1 MFFRHRRS
9 LQSDHHGYHLS
20 KRYNHM
26 AEVILPGTYITVRD
40 EALITAGRVST
51 GNIGIVGT
59 ANKGTVGKVTILS
72 SFTEAREAFGEA
84 DNWAGGG
91 NNELTLIRALSQI
104 FNNGGRTVY
113 AVRTAS
119 STAAQAAF
127 QVRDGASAALTLL
140 KAKTPGTWGNSLQI
154 KVSPAT
160 TNALVSEQL
169 AGNAATLTRTKVVSG
184 GGLNSIQV
192 RQASTG
198 LLLTYAIVYVGPI
211 NNTLP
216 QVLINPATGALTF
229 TSLAGFAP
237 VAADTILARYE
248 VPAANCCQ
256 VDLYYEGS
264 KESYTVP
271 DAALLAQLVN
281 LRSNIVGAPAADAT
295 NAALYNK
302 LPALIPTAML
312 FGTGLNGNLAGANG
326 ENASATDY
334 ASGLALLEEDIVNIV
349 TLAGQSASNAA
360 MLTALQGHING
371 TTEIKRERIGVIGCD
386 ASTDANVIAG
396 HSVDSDRMVFV
407 APGIKNSD
415 SELLTGAYTAAAVVG
430 LIASLPVQSSPTNKV
445 LNIPGLNVNFS
456 TPQLEKLVQNRVLTI
471 ENRSGF
477 RVVKGITTATN
488 SAWHQ
493 ITTRRIVDYAIYGV
507 RSGCNPYIGKLN
519 NSRVRGAMKATLDA
533 FLTRMVDAEALVS
546 YELDVTA
553 NRAQEIAGECIVTM
567 TVRPTFSIDFI
578 MVTMYLG

>member
-1 MFFRHRRS
+1 
-9 LQSDHHGYHLS
+9 
-20 KRYNHM
+20 M

-59 ANKGTVGKVTILS
+59 ANKGPVGKVTILS
-72 SFTEAREAFGEA
+72 SFTEAREVFGEA
-84 DNWAGGG
+84 DTWAGGSS
-91 NNELTLIRALSQI
+91 NELTLVRALSQI

-113 AVRTAS
+113 AVRTAGA
-119 STAAQAAF
+119 TAAQAAF
-127 QVRDGASAALTLL
+127 QVRDGSSNPLTLL
-140 KAKTPGTWGNSLQI
+140 KAKTPGTWGNALKI
-154 KVSPAT
+154 KVSDAT
-160 TNALVSEQL
+160 ANALVSEQL
-169 AGNAATLTRTKVVSG
+169 PGNAATLTRTKVVAG

-192 RQASTG
+192 RQAATG
-198 LLLTYAIVYVGPI
+198 LLLTYTILYAGPVV
-211 NNTLP
+211 NTQA
-216 QVLINPATGALTF
+216 QVLINPATGGLTF
-229 TSLAGFAP
+229 TTLAGFAP
-237 VAADTILARYE
+237 VAGDTILARYE
-248 VPAANCCQ
+248 VPAANCRL
-256 VDLYYEGS
+256 VEVFYDGR

-281 LRSNIVGAPAADAT
+281 LRSSLIGAPAADAINPT
-295 NAALYNK
+295 LYNV
-302 LPALIPTAML
+302 LPAPLAIEQL
-312 FGTGLNGNLAGANG
+312 FGTGLNGNIAGANG
-326 ENASATDY
+326 ENASPANYTT
-334 ASGLALLEEDIVNIV
+334 GLALLEEDIVNIV

-360 MLTALQGHING
+360 MLTALQGHLN
-371 TTEIKRERIGVIGCD
+371 TTADIKRERIGVIGSD

-396 HSVDSDRMVFV
+396 HNVASDRMIFV
-407 APGIKNSD
+407 GPGILGND
-415 SELLTGAYTAAAVVG
+415 NEVLTGAYTAAAVVG
-430 LIASLPVQSSPTNKV
+430 LIASLPVQASPTNKE
-445 LNIPGLNVNFS
+445 LNIPGLAVNFS
-456 TPQLEKLVQNRVLTI
+456 TPQLEKLVQNRVLAI

-493 ITTRRIVDYAIYGV
+493 VTTRRIVDYAIYGV

-553 NRAQEIAGECIVTM
+553 TRAQEIAGECIVTM